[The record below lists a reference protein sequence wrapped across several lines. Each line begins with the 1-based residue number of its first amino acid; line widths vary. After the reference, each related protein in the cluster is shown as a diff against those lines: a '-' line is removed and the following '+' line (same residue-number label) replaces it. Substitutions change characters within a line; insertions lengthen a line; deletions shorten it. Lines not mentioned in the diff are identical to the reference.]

1 MIKKIN
7 SIIYL
12 TAIAVFSLTT
22 SSASALTF
30 KSDGSV
36 VQKSGKVVAESFA
49 VRYGK
54 QFLPNAENWPK
65 ATGTGTFPDGYLG
78 DDILVV
84 GTPLLVIKKIKQ
96 GDSYVEALMEQ
107 NGFADKQALQRFIVA
122 NATPEFIEKLG
133 ITEDQAMSF
142 VGSVDPDFMSSLN
155 PEYANQFAALSGSVG
170 EKIKGVIDDAV
181 ETAVE
186 EAVSE
191 AVEEALDDAFDDW
204 WGDFIQ
210 ELIDSGATIIELTDD
225 YVVYQE

>member
-1 MIKKIN
+1 
-7 SIIYL
+7 
-12 TAIAVFSLTT
+12 
-22 SSASALTF
+22 
-30 KSDGSV
+30 
-36 VQKSGKVVAESFA
+36 
-49 VRYGK
+49 
-54 QFLPNAENWPK
+54 
-65 ATGTGTFPDGYLG
+65 
-78 DDILVV
+78 
-84 GTPLLVIKKIKQ
+84 
-96 GDSYVEALMEQ
+96 
-107 NGFADKQALQRFIVA
+107 
-122 NATPEFIEKLG
+122 
-133 ITEDQAMSF
+133 MSF